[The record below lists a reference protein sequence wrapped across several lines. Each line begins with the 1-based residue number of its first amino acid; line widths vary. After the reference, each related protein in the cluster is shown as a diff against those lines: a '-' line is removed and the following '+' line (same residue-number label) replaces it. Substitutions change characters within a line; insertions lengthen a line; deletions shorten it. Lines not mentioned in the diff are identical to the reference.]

1 MNKQGNTYT
10 AIYISALVCIVG
22 AVLAWVSL
30 SLKPEQENN
39 IRIDKMQQILSS
51 VNIVSDENNAIELYE
66 KYITD
71 SFVVNRDGNR
81 LAGNAFDVSIAAEV
95 KKTPDQQNL
104 PVFVCQI
111 DNSTKYILPVYGAGL
126 WGPLWG
132 YVAVNEDGNTIYG
145 AYFSHQGE
153 TPGLGAEIAKPE
165 FSTQFIDKQLFKDGE
180 FKSVAVEKKGQK
192 PLDGADYVDGI
203 SGGTITSKGVQTMLH
218 SCLAAYSTFL
228 TDLQQNKK

>member
-71 SFVVNRDGNR
+71 SFVVNRDGDR

-95 KKTPDQQNL
+95 KKTPGQQNL